1 MNREELL
8 ETVRNSTPQLGWDS
22 LYPMSFGKY
31 GYTFSNVFG
40 DGWRWK
46 DNLDEATDIELLFMW
61 GKIGNYWYKKYQN
74 WYDLDQDKLNILSKF
89 VGKWERN
96 YFGYGKNGYTTQ
108 EIERIFTNVDKML
121 EQSYGKHNQYKQT
134 IF

>member
-8 ETVRNSTPQLGWDS
+8 EAVKNSTAQLGWDS

-31 GYTFSNVFG
+31 GYTFSTAFG

-46 DNLDEATDIELLFMW
+46 DNLNEATDIELLFMW
-61 GKIGNYWYKKYQN
+61 GMIVNYLYKKYQN
-74 WYDLDQDKLNILSKF
+74 WYYSDQDKLNILSKF
-89 VGKWERN
+89 IGKWERN

-108 EIERIFTNVDKML
+108 EIERIFANVDKIL
-121 EQSYGKHNQYKQT
+121 EQSYEKNT
-134 IF
+134 ISISK